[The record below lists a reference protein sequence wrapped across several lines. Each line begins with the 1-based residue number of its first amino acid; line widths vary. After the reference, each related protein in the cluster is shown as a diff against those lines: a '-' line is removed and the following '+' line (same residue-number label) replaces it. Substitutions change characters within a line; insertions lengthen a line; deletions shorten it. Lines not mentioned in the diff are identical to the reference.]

1 MKKSAF
7 TLIELLVVI
16 AIIAVL
22 AAILFPVFAQAKAAA
37 KAAASISNEK
47 QISLAILMYGND
59 YDDLAPIDCIWGQ
72 SDAYYSLGSAATR
85 YSPWSWEIVKYAKNG
100 EIFQDPQTDKEPVPS
115 TDSPTARYAYNPQYG
130 YNYTAL
136 SPIISTSGSGINIWV
151 RQPTAFQSLPKP
163 AETVMIGTHNKSSE
177 VVGTY
182 WFGAGTILIAP
193 FTVEPPD
200 CLEIAPVCLDSW
212 GSGWYA
218 TMYLRGNRT
227 AGAFTG
233 MNSLRKNGQSI
244 VGFTDGHVKTM
255 QPGALAAGTN
265 WNPTINDTQVTVVNP
280 AAYLWGNF
288 N

>member
-1 MKKSAF
+1 MKRAAF

-47 QISLAILMYGND
+47 QISLAILMYAND

-72 SDAYYSLGSAATR
+72 ADAYYWLGTPETR
-85 YSPWSWEIVKYAKNG
+85 YSPWSWEIVKYTKNG
-100 EIFQDPQTDKEPVPS
+100 EIFQDPQTDKETVLPNE
-115 TDSPTARYAYNPQYG
+115 SPTARYAYSPQYG

-136 SPIISTSGSGINIWV
+136 SPIISTSGSGTNIWV
-151 RQPTAFQSLPKP
+151 RQPTAFMSLAKP
-163 AETVMIGTHNKSSE
+163 SDTVMISTHHKSSE
-177 VVGTY
+177 TIGIY
-182 WFGAGTILIAP
+182 WWGAGTILIAP

-212 GSGWYA
+212 GSSWYA
-218 TMYLRGNRT
+218 TNLLKGNRT

-255 QPGALAAGTN
+255 QPSALAAGTN
-265 WNPTINDTQVTVVNP
+265 WNPTIADSQVTVTNP